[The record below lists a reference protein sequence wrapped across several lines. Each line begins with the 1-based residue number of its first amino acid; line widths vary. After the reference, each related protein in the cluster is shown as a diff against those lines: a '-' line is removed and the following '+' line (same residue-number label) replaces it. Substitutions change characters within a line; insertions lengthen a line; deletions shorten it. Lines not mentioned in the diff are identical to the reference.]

1 MGNGRE
7 VLQVDLLDSKIYRSS
22 LERVCAG
29 MDLDFLRGKTLVVTG
44 ASGMLGSCL
53 IDLLGI
59 WNETQTAPCRIVGV
73 SRDSEAVKGRFK
85 PFWTKSWFSFHAQDV
100 CAPLGGLPE
109 TVDYIIHAA
118 SNADP
123 VRMAKYPVDTLMAN
137 VLGTKNLLDYGMVHG
152 MERFLFVSSGE
163 VYGQPNENMDDFTEG
178 YCGPLDLS
186 NLRSCYPEGKR
197 AAEVLCQSYISQ
209 DGVDAVIIRP
219 CHLFGPTM
227 TRKDSRA
234 VSEFLRSAADGR
246 DIVMKSTGLLERS
259 HCYVVDAAAA
269 LLLVMRDGK
278 CGEAYNI
285 ADKRYQMRIR
295 EFAEKA
301 AEAGGCGVSYAQPI
315 DVEIKGYSKS
325 RRMVLNAKKVEK
337 LGWKAEV
344 NDAVK
349 ETVNILLKGTSS
361 NHQKKIQ

>member
-1 MGNGRE
+1 MG
-7 VLQVDLLDSKIYRSS
+7 LLDSKIYRSS

-29 MDLDFLRGKTLVVTG
+29 MDLDFLCGKTLVVTG

-53 IDLLGI
+53 IDLLGV
-59 WNETQTAPCRIVGV
+59 WNENQIAPCRIIAV
-73 SRDSEAVKGRFK
+73 SRDPEAAKGRFK
-85 PFWTKSWFSFHAQDV
+85 SFWAKSWFSFHAQDV
-100 CAPLGGLPE
+100 CAPLGGLSE

-123 VRMAKYPVDTLMAN
+123 VNMAKYPVDTLMAN
-137 VLGTKNLLDYGMVHG
+137 VLGTRNLLDYGRAHG

-163 VYGQPNENMDDFTEG
+163 VYGQPNGDMDDFTED

-186 NLRSCYPEGKR
+186 NPRSCYPEGKR

-209 DGVDAVIIRP
+209 YGVDAVIVRP

-234 VSEFLRSAADGR
+234 VSEFLRSAAAGQ
-246 DIVMKSTGLLERS
+246 DIVMKSAGLLERS
-259 HCYVVDAAAA
+259 HCYVVDAVKA
-269 LLLVMRDGK
+269 LLLVLRDGK

-295 EFAEKA
+295 EFAERA
-301 AEAGGCGVSYAQPI
+301 ADAGGCQVVFENPNAF
-315 DVEIKGYSKS
+315 ERAGYSKAA
-325 RRMVLNAKKVEK
+325 RMVLNSSK
-337 LGWKAEV
+337 LEDLSWRASGGISAGIWETIDILRQKD
-344 NDAVK
+344 NDC
-349 ETVNILLKGTSS
+349 
-361 NHQKKIQ
+361 